1 MSEFYEKIK
10 SVSNEALASNA
21 VEKFERYYAL
31 LVEWNERFNLT
42 AITEKNDVFVKH
54 FLDSISAAPLIPQ
67 NARVLDIGAG
77 AGFPSLPLKIARDDL
92 SVTCVDS
99 VNKKVTF
106 LGTVIDELGL
116 KNARAIHSRAEDLP
130 KTGYDSVVS
139 RAVASLNV
147 LCEYCLPFV
156 KIGGALIAY
165 KSEKTDEELAAAT
178 NAIKILGGKV
188 KEIRDVSDFVG
199 GETTRKLIVIEKIA
213 PTPPKYPRGKNLPRL
228 KPL

>member
-31 LVEWNERFNLT
+31 LLEWNERFNLT
-42 AITEKNDVFVKH
+42 AITDRRDVFVKH

-67 NARVLDIGAG
+67 NASVLDIGAG

-99 VNKKVTF
+99 VNKKVAF
-106 LGTVIDELGL
+106 LGAVIDELGL

-130 KTGYDSVVS
+130 KTGYDAVVS

-156 KIGGALIAY
+156 RIGGALIAY

-188 KEIRDVSDFVG
+188 KELRDVSDFVG

-213 PTPPKYPRGKNLPRL
+213 PSPPKYPRGKNLPRL

>member
-10 SVSNEALASNA
+10 SVLSEALASNA
-21 VEKFERYYAL
+21 VENFERYYAL
-31 LVEWNERFNLT
+31 LLEWNERFNLT
-42 AITEKNDVFVKH
+42 AITDRRDVFVKH

-67 NARVLDIGAG
+67 NASVLDIGAG

-92 SVTCVDS
+92 TVTCVDS

-106 LGTVIDELGL
+106 LDAVIDELGL

-130 KTGYDSVVS
+130 KTGYDVVVS

-165 KSEKTDEELAAAT
+165 KSEKADEELAAAT
-178 NAIKILGGKV
+178 NAIKLLGGKM
-188 KEIRDVSDFVG
+188 KELRDVSDFVG